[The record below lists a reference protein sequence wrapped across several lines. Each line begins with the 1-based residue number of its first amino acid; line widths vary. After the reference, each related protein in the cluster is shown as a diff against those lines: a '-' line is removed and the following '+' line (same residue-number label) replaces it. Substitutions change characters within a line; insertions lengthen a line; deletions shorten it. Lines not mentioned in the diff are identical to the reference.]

1 MIQLLTEQLSTGSMR
16 RQRIRNRIEELST
29 SDLLLCTLVL
39 VHLVLVGAAAT
50 GEATM
55 LSYTIE
61 EESPRGTIVIDS
73 LRKDSG
79 LSSKYRPDVAAS
91 LRFVFLDKHQ
101 PYLALFTLVDHSGVL
116 STAGLIDREIVCR
129 DLRPR
134 TADCVLRFDIA
145 VQPPLY
151 FEVIKVKVVVKDIN
165 DNHPVFPM
173 TRVEKELPESTP
185 FPMELFPVTAATDA
199 DSPSNGVTEYRL
211 ITDATDKF
219 SLSMDRNSATSE
231 FELKLVLIGSID
243 REERDEYMLN
253 VGVSVFLSVI
263 PVRLLNE
270 YNYLCSEFS
279 VVYANE
285 NFRND

>member
-145 VQPPLY
+145 VQPPIY

-279 VVYANE
+279 VVYANA

>member
-1 MIQLLTEQLSTGSMR
+1 MTQLLTEQLSTGSMR
-16 RQRIRNRIEELST
+16 RQRIKNRIEELST

-145 VQPPLY
+145 VQPPIY

-211 ITDATDKF
+211 ITDASDKF

>member
-1 MIQLLTEQLSTGSMR
+1 MTQLLTEQLSTGSMR
-16 RQRIRNRIEELST
+16 RQRIKNRIEELST

-279 VVYANE
+279 VVYANA

>member
-39 VHLVLVGAAAT
+39 VHLVLVEAAAT

-199 DSPSNGVTEYRL
+199 DSPGNGVTEYRL

-270 YNYLCSEFS
+270 YIYLCSEFS
-279 VVYANE
+279 VVYANA

>member
-211 ITDATDKF
+211 ITDASDKF

>member
-270 YNYLCSEFS
+270 YSYLCSEFS

-285 NFRND
+285 NFRNE